1 MCFSECHNDLRF
13 VVLLLSSISQVSSLR
28 ISVFYIYP
36 SVKSKYAVVLCDC
49 EVWSSIR
56 IPAVLEKCDVCTTI
70 LIPDVSY
77 LGDALQM

>member
-1 MCFSECHNDLRF
+1 
-13 VVLLLSSISQVSSLR
+13 
-28 ISVFYIYP
+28 
-36 SVKSKYAVVLCDC
+36 VKSIDAAVLFDS

-56 IPAVLEKCDVCTTI
+56 IPAVLQKCDVCTTI

>member
-1 MCFSECHNDLRF
+1 
-13 VVLLLSSISQVSSLR
+13 
-28 ISVFYIYP
+28 
-36 SVKSKYAVVLCDC
+36 VKSKDAVVLCDC

-56 IPAVLEKCDVCTTI
+56 VPAVLEKCDVCTTI